1 LPEVRSR
8 AASRDA
14 AGGAPPHVVIQRVRS
29 SAPRDVTSGG
39 AVYTVV
45 WRVPLTARMSPG
57 SPRAAGSHA
66 GECHS
71 CVTNHRIVKEA
82 PIPGLCRRSFPG
94 LARGRGRVVTAP
106 PRGQAGAVDNIRQD
120 KEDHRPAVGSGSRG
134 IGEQGRSR
142 SCGSRPQR
150 NGGSDPRRAGEG
162 RTTIPSTSRRVN
174 PRGEP
179 AYDSRGE
186 RGWCRRGLIDT
197 EVSQAGFPR
206 RSLERR

>member
-14 AGGAPPHVVIQRVRS
+14 AEGAPPHVVIQRVRS

-106 PRGQAGAVDNIRQD
+106 PRGQAGTVDNIRQD
-120 KEDHRPAVGSGSRG
+120 KEDHRPAAGSGSGSASKADRVHAAR
-134 IGEQGRSR
+134 GRS
-142 SCGSRPQR
+142 GTDAPF
-150 NGGSDPRRAGEG
+150 PRRMGAGRE
-162 RTTIPSTSRRVN
+162 TIPNASRHVN

-179 AYDSRGE
+179 AYDS
-186 RGWCRRGLIDT
+186 
-197 EVSQAGFPR
+197 AGKGDGADVALLTSKRLRPVFQGGP
-206 RSLERR
+206 